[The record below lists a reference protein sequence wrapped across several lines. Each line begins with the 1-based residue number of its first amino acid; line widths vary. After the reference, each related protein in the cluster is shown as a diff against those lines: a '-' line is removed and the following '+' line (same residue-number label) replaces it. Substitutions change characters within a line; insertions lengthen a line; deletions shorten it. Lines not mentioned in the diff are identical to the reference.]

1 MKRAITIRLCIVIAV
16 SMIATAALNYYLQI
30 KSAKEVMYSNAELRI
45 NQAMEILEK
54 NDAEIE
60 ALNQDLEEDYFI
72 RAKAAAYIVQNH
84 PEVIGDLEE
93 IRKIASLLQVDEL
106 HLFDTAGVLFAG
118 SEPKYY
124 NYTFASGEQMQ
135 FFLPMLEDKT
145 LQLCQEMMPNTA
157 ERKMMQYI
165 AVWREDGQGIVQ
177 IGMEPVR
184 LLEAMEK
191 NELSR
196 IFEMMTTEEGIRIFA
211 LDWNTGMI
219 LGATDR
225 DLLGKTA
232 EDIGLEL
239 ADPERRSGKQILEI
253 TIEDE
258 DNYCIV
264 EPVGDLLIGVSGTYE
279 KLYRNVPANM
289 ALIIF
294 SLCVLAFAV
303 IFLILRMLDKIII
316 QGIYEIVEGTKKI
329 AAGDLDYRMEID
341 HSPEFA
347 KLSSNMNNMVES
359 LLKNTGKLSLVFQ
372 NIDIPLAVYE
382 YNEDMRRVLATSKMG
397 EILLIPEEELRRILS
412 DQKYFSE
419 KIQEICSR
427 PYEPERNVYI
437 INCPDGQVRYV
448 KVRSYQ
454 EDGKTL
460 GIVVDMTEEIVEKR
474 QLQRER
480 DIDLLTTLFTRR
492 AFFSRMDAL
501 LQKPEELKTAVLLM
515 TDLDNLKYVN
525 DHGGHEL
532 GDQMLK
538 TVAGLLLGCEAPHKL
553 AARLSGDEFV
563 LVIYGAE
570 SQEELMGYLDNLYS
584 RICETELALPDGEN
598 IKVSLSGGYVFYP
611 ECTGSSREL
620 VKLADETMYLV
631 KKSTKGRFA
640 RYRELEEVRP

>member
-1 MKRAITIRLCIVIAV
+1 MKRAITIRLCIVIVV

-106 HLFDTAGVLFAG
+106 HLFDTDGVLFAG

-196 IFEMMTTEEGIRIFA
+196 IFEMMTAEEGIRIFA
-211 LDWNTGMI
+211 LDRDTGRI

-239 ADPERRSGKQILEI
+239 ADPEQRSGKQILEI
-253 TIEDE
+253 STEDE
-258 DNYCIV
+258 ENYCVV

-382 YNEDMRRVLATSKMG
+382 YNGDMRRVLATSKMG
-397 EILLIPEEELRRILS
+397 EILLIPEEELSRILS

-427 PYEPERNVYI
+427 PYEPERDVYI

-515 TDLDNLKYVN
+515 TDLDNLKFVN

-570 SQEELMGYLDNLYS
+570 SQEELMGYLDNLHN

-640 RYRELEEVRP
+640 RYRELKEVRL

>member
-1 MKRAITIRLCIVIAV
+1 MKRAITIRLCIVIVV

-84 PEVIGDLEE
+84 PEVIGDLKE

-106 HLFDTAGVLFAG
+106 HLFDTDGVLFAG

-165 AVWREDGQGIVQ
+165 AVWREDGEGIVQ

-211 LDWNTGMI
+211 LDWNTGRI

-232 EDIGLEL
+232 EEIGLEL

-382 YNEDMRRVLATSKMG
+382 YNGDMRRVLATSKIG
-397 EILLIPEEELRRILS
+397 EILLIPEEELRKILS

-437 INCPDGQVRYV
+437 ISCPDGQVRYV
-448 KVRSYQ
+448 KVRSYE

-515 TDLDNLKYVN
+515 TDLDNLKFVN

-570 SQEELMGYLDNLYS
+570 SQEELMGYLDNLHD
-584 RICETELALPDGEN
+584 RICETELALPDGES

-640 RYRELEEVRP
+640 RYRELGDAR